1 MACLG
6 SLFTPLKKLWT
17 RLHSKNKKRK
27 LLFQLHFIRKGISI
41 LYQDVMSCPSED
53 VHVLWSMLVES
64 GSAHHSSRSK

>member
-17 RLHSKNKKRK
+17 RLHSKNKK
-27 LLFQLHFIRKGISI
+27 RKGISI